1 MTNVSQEMANYH
13 KAVSIIA
20 SLNTFEDFNSVTP
33 EEYELIN
40 QVYENK
46 SLDDIDKIYERLE
59 TQYPEEDRVDSA
71 EYMNLY
77 KVLDT
82 INCGEFYYGY

>member
-1 MTNVSQEMANYH
+1 MTIVTKEIANYH
-13 KAVSIIA
+13 KVVSIIA

-46 SLDDIDKIYERLE
+46 SLDNIDKIYERLE
-59 TQYPEEDRVDSA
+59 TQYPEEDRVDSV

>member
-1 MTNVSQEMANYH
+1 MTIVTKEIVNYH
-13 KAVSIIA
+13 KAISILA
-20 SLNTFEDFNSVTP
+20 ALNTFEDFNSVTP
-33 EEYELIN
+33 EEYELID

-82 INCGEFYYGY
+82 IKCGEFYYGY